1 MGTMVFANGKLDK
14 ELTAEVA
21 QMGHNQP
28 PPPTPLEEAREM
40 LSLLDVEAAAWF
52 DGTPIENERQAED
65 VARLLDS
72 ARKAE
77 KQFDANRKAEKQP
90 HDDAAKAVDAAW
102 KPVITDAKRIV
113 EIAKAA
119 QTTWLI
125 KIDNE
130 KRSREEAARKEAE
143 EKAAAARKLAEEA
156 DGSLAAAK
164 ARDAAIEEAK
174 KAEAAAT
181 RAAHDKANAKG
192 AGMARAIGLRTTW
205 KAAVED
211 RRALLNH
218 IAKNAPDDLTAF
230 VEEWAARAV
239 RGGARELPGVR
250 IYEERA
256 AA

>member
-1 MGTMVFANGKLDK
+1 
-14 ELTAEVA
+14 
-21 QMGHNQP
+21 
-28 PPPTPLEEAREM
+28 
-40 LSLLDVEAAAWF
+40 
-52 DGTPIENERQAED
+52 
-65 VARLLDS
+65 VARLLDD

-77 KQFDANRKAEKQP
+77 KQFDAHRKAEKQP

-125 KIDNE
+125 KLDDE
-130 KRSREEAARKEAE
+130 KRAREAAARKEAE
-143 EKAAAARKLAEEA
+143 EKAAAALKLAQEA

-174 KAEAAAT
+174 KAEAAAA

-192 AGMARAIGLRTTW
+192 AGMARAVSLRTTW
-205 KAAVED
+205 RAEVQD

-218 IAKNAPDDLTAF
+218 IAKNAPNDLTAF

-250 IYEERA
+250 VYEERA